1 MKLPEKFTAKFTA
14 IVPVLALS
22 LGASL
27 ALAQEAAP
35 VEKPSISASQAV
47 QLTAVVESINQ
58 ETRAVVLRTP
68 DNELHEL
75 TVGPEARNLPQ
86 VQAGDTVTA
95 EFVRKI
101 DVEVFADDGS
111 ELGSGAM
118 AAAGRTEEGQMPG
131 GMTVE
136 SEVVTAR
143 VAAIDIANN
152 TFKLQWPDE
161 SVEEYVAQ
169 NPENLKRAEVGDIVM
184 ITYTEAVGIVVERP
198 SAE

>member
-1 MKLPEKFTAKFTA
+1 MKLIGKLTA

-27 ALAQEAAP
+27 ALAQEAAAP
-35 VEKPSISASQAV
+35 AEKPSISASQTV

-68 DNELHEL
+68 DGKLQEL

-95 EFVRKI
+95 EFVRKV
-101 DVEVFADDGS
+101 DVQVYADDGS

-131 GMTVE
+131 GMAVQT
-136 SEVVTAR
+136 EVVTAR
-143 VAAIDIANN
+143 VAAISIENN
-152 TFKLQWPDE
+152 TFQLQWPDGTI
-161 SVEEYVAQ
+161 EEYVAQ
-169 NPENLKRAEVGDIVM
+169 NPDNLKLAAVGDIVM

-198 SAE
+198 TAE

>member
-1 MKLPEKFTAKFTA
+1 MRLFGKFIA

-22 LGASL
+22 LGTSL
-27 ALAQEAAP
+27 ALAQDPAP
-35 VEKPSISASQAV
+35 AEKPSISASQTV

-58 ETRAVVLRTP
+58 ETRVVVLRTP
-68 DNELHEL
+68 DGALQEL

-101 DVEVFADDGS
+101 DVQVFADDGS

-131 GMTVE
+131 GIAVE
-136 SEVVTAR
+136 TEVVTAR
-143 VAAIDIANN
+143 VAAINIENN

-161 SVEEYVAQ
+161 TVEEYVAQ
-169 NPENLKRAEVGDIVM
+169 NPDNLKLAAVGDIVV
-184 ITYTEAVGIVVERP
+184 ITYTQAVGIVVERP
-198 SAE
+198 TAE

>member
-1 MKLPEKFTAKFTA
+1 MKLIGKFTA

-27 ALAQEAAP
+27 ALAQDATPAD
-35 VEKPSISASQAV
+35 KPSISASQSV

-58 ETRAVVLRTP
+58 ETRVVVLRTP
-68 DNELHEL
+68 DGELQEL

-95 EFVRKI
+95 EFVRKV
-101 DVEVFADDGS
+101 DVQVFADDGS

-131 GMTVE
+131 GMAVQT
-136 SEVVTAR
+136 EVVTAR
-143 VAAIDIANN
+143 VAAISIENN
-152 TFKLQWPDE
+152 TFQLQWPDGT
-161 SVEEYVAQ
+161 VEEYVAQ
-169 NPENLKRAEVGDIVM
+169 NPDNLKLAAVGDIVM

-198 SAE
+198 TAE